1 MMGIIPDD
9 FELLLKK
16 NDTMLKDVLNDLSK
30 VQNSCLSVNSN
41 LFSNDLKFFNN
52 KFNLEI
58 IRLKNVS
65 NKLNGYQNTLKSVL
79 EGYQKQSKQNVIDT
93 RNFMS

>member
-1 MMGIIPDD
+1 MMGIMPDD
-9 FELLLKK
+9 FDLLLKK
-16 NDTMLKDVLNDLSK
+16 NDTILKDVLNDLSK

-58 IRLKNVS
+58 IQLKNVS